1 MAGTQKTTRVGILDD
16 HLGFMQTVAHII
28 DDRPGMKVNVMATG
42 IEVLLH
48 KLQTKTIDILLLDLS
63 LKAPEQDRVRVDGD
77 AVMPVLAKKYPDIKV
92 IIYSMHNN
100 PELMALMMDKGARGF
115 LCKSCDIKELETALR
130 KVAKTGWYF
139 TDDLSLA
146 MNNRMK
152 RQGKA
157 ARSSSPLAGYSENE
171 LECWRHIVSGLTIK
185 KTAEKMHKSP
195 STVKGYR
202 KALKKKAG
210 CETTA
215 ELIGHGLQLGLGKQ
229 ELT

>member
-1 MAGTQKTTRVGILDD
+1 MAGTQKTTRIGILDD
-16 HLGFMQTVAHII
+16 HLGFMQTVANII
-28 DDRPGMKVNVMATG
+28 NDCPGMKVNLMATG

-48 KLQTKTIDILLLDLS
+48 KLQSKTIDILLLDLS
-63 LKAPEQDRVRVDGD
+63 LKAPEQGMVRVDGD
-77 AVMPVLAKKYPDIKV
+77 AVMPLLAEKYPDIKV

-130 KVAKTGWYF
+130 KVAETGWYF
-139 TDDLSLA
+139 TDALSLA

-152 RQGKA
+152 RQGKE
-157 ARSSSPLAGYSENE
+157 ARSSNPFAAYSENE
-171 LECWRHIVSGLTIK
+171 LQCWRHIVNGLTIK

-195 STVKGYR
+195 SAVKGYR
-202 KALKKKAG
+202 KALKKKVG

-215 ELIGHGLQLGLGKQ
+215 DLICHGLRLGLGREKVA
-229 ELT
+229 